1 MAKTPVSWTEYKVL
15 EAMARAGVRGG
26 PIGEVASRIG
36 VPESTLH
43 SVARLLEEKGLARVR
58 VEEGERLEL
67 TERGQEALRE
77 GLPEE
82 KLVRL
87 LEEKGGEASIEEV
100 RERLGR
106 EAGVAIGQA
115 RRQGL
120 VQVEAGRVKLTGA
133 KPGLRQ
139 ALEAVAQGRPPG
151 EALGELLSRGLARR
165 VKVRREVL
173 ELAGD
178 PSSLLDRVEVEASR
192 LTHDMLAS
200 GEWRRYR
207 FRPYNVGAE
216 PPRVM
221 PARIHFLTDFI
232 EMLRDLMKEMGFT
245 EARGPIVE
253 LELFNFDLL
262 FQAQDHPARE
272 IHDTLWVEAP
282 PAGLE
287 EYGELVERTRKAH
300 EEGWGYRWSPEVA
313 ARLVLRSQ
321 TTSVSAR
328 LLAARPSPPI
338 RFFTLGR
345 VYRSDVVDATHLP
358 EFHQLDGIEGYSG
371 YTFRDLLGTL
381 REIFERLGLQVKFKP
396 AYFPFTEPSVEGY
409 VRLPSGR
416 WLELF
421 GAGLFRPE
429 VLYMAGVDYPVGA
442 WGFGVER
449 LAAAFYGISDIRL
462 LYTRDT
468 MYIRSFP
475 VRVV

>member
-1 MAKTPVSWTEYKVL
+1 S
-15 EAMARAGVRGG
+15 
-26 PIGEVASRIG
+26 IG
-36 VPESTLH
+36 
-43 SVARLLEEKGLARVR
+43 
-58 VEEGERLEL
+58 
-67 TERGQEALRE
+67 
-77 GLPEE
+77 
-82 KLVRL
+82 
-87 LEEKGGEASIEEV
+87 EV
-100 RERLGR
+100 RERLGG
-106 EAGVAIGQA
+106 EAGIAIGQA

-120 VQVEAGRVKLTGA
+120 IKVEGGRVRLTGS
-133 KPGLRQ
+133 KPRLRQ
-139 ALEAVAQGRPPG
+139 ALEAVAQGGNPG
-151 EALGELLSRGLARR
+151 DALGELLSRGLARR
-165 VKVRREVL
+165 VRVRREVL
-173 ELAGD
+173 ELAGE
-178 PSSLLDRVEVEASR
+178 PSSLLDTVEVEASR

-207 FRPYNVGAE
+207 FRPYNVVAE
-216 PPRVM
+216 PPRVL
-221 PARIHFLTDFI
+221 PARIHFLTSFI

-272 IHDTLWVEAP
+272 IHDTLWIEAP
-282 PAGLE
+282 PTGLDGYE
-287 EYGELVERTRKAH
+287 DLVERTRKAH
-300 EEGWGYRWSPEVA
+300 EEGWGYRWSPKIA

-328 LLAARPSPPI
+328 LLASQPSPPI

-358 EFHQLDGIEGYSG
+358 EFHQLDGIEGYNG

-449 LAAAFYGISDIRL
+449 LAAAFYGVSDIRL
-462 LYTRDT
+462 LYTKDT
-468 MYIRSFP
+468 TYIRSFP